1 MEENVITQEMID
13 AELGTGF
20 GFSLVDVLDIIP
32 QRRPF
37 VMVDSLL
44 HFDVNGVRT
53 SFTVRDDNILLENGR
68 LDPSGILENI
78 AQSCAVRIGFI
89 SKYILHRD
97 VDIGYICA
105 IREMSILRQPEVGE
119 TLFTSITIKDEI
131 MGMTIAEAEVGSDSG
146 PVARGLM
153 STALKK

>member
-1 MEENVITQEMID
+1 MEENVISQQMID

-20 GFSLVDVLDIIP
+20 CFSSVDVLDIIP
-32 QRRPF
+32 QRKPF

-53 SFTVRDDNILLENGR
+53 SFTVRKDNILLENGR

-89 SKYILHRD
+89 S
-97 VDIGYICA
+97 A
-105 IREMSILRQPEVGE
+105 IRDMSIVRQPEVGE

-131 MGMTIAEAEVGSDSG
+131 MGMTIAEAEVESASG
-146 PVARGLM
+146 PVAKGIM

>member
-1 MEENVITQEMID
+1 MEETVITQQMID

-20 GFSLVDVLDIIP
+20 CFSSVDVLDIIP

-37 VMVDSLL
+37 VMVDTLL

-53 SFTVRDDNILLENGR
+53 SFTVKEDNILLENGR

-89 SKYILHRD
+89 SKYILHRGL
-97 VDIGYICA
+97 DIGYICS
-105 IREMSILRQPEVGE
+105 IRDMNIHRQPWVGE
-119 TLFTSITIKDEI
+119 VHYTNITIKDEI
-131 MGMTIAEAEVGSDSG
+131 MGMTIVEAEVESSSG
-146 PVARGLM
+146 TVAIGLM